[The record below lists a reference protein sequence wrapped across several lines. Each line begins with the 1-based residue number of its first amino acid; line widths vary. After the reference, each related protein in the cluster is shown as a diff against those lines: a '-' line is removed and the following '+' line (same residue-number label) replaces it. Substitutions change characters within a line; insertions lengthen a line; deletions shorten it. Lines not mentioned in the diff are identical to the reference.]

1 MNEHIANLTEAQ
13 AKIILEFAMREWRN
27 TIYTRDLYGDSARLG
42 FLTQKIEILAKE
54 NTTQP

>member
-1 MNEHIANLTEAQ
+1 MNEHIANLTEEQ

-42 FLTQKIEILAKE
+42 FLTQKIETLAKE